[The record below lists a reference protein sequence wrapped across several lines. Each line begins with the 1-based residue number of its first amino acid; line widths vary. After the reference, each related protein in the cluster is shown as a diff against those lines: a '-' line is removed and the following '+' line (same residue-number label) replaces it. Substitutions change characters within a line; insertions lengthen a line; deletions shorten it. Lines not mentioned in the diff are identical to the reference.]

1 MSDSYFKSSDQ
12 ILVVN
17 RSIHISQWSTRSY
30 VYIFDFEF
38 RTMTV
43 VTDYTSSKEASET
56 HPFPSLD
63 PGMLRAMHD
72 KLTDLGGNPKPL
84 EPEADAKRAF
94 AAPLSLKK
102 SSQGPKP

>member
-17 RSIHISQWSTRSY
+17 RTVDITRWSNRQY
-30 VYIFDFEF
+30 IYIFDFEF

-43 VTDYTSSKEASET
+43 VTDYTSSREASET

-63 PGMLRAMHD
+63 QDMLRRMRD
-72 KLTDLGGNPKPL
+72 KLVDLGGHPTFDEA
-84 EPEADAKRAF
+84 EPDPKRAF
-94 AAPLSLKK
+94 VVPKALGGKAPR
-102 SSQGPKP
+102 P